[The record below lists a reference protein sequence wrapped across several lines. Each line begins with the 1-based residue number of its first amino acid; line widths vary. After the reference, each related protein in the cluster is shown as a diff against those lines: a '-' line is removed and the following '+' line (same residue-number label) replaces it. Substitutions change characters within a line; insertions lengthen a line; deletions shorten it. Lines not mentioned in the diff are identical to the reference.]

1 MFSKNSLIKS
11 HIEDYSGGFIHGFV
25 VSHFNSSTQ
34 IVAYSEKSGFIYHLW
49 SVKFPWILKYNYQ
62 GIAAFLGERVGSS
75 LELEIWESCLLRMLL
90 VLRFSLIVDIR
101 TQLFEFCHGVNIQHQ
116 FLWLMRWVF
125 TGCEVYNLGTG
136 KGTSVLEMVAAFEK
150 ASGKVQIF
158 ALFCILFIHWWKL
171 LFRVWIVFCKFLK
184 VHAVIM

>member
-11 HIEDYSGGFIHGFV
+11 HIEDYYGFIHGFV

-34 IVAYSEKSGFIYHLW
+34 IVAYREKSGFIYHLW

-62 GIAAFLGERVGSS
+62 GIAAFLGERV
-75 LELEIWESCLLRMLL
+75 
-90 VLRFSLIVDIR
+90 DIR
-101 TQLFEFCHGVNIQHQ
+101 TQLFEFCHGVNFQHQ

-158 ALFCILFIHWWKL
+158 ALFCILFIHRWKL
-171 LFRVWIVFCKFLK
+171 LFRFWIVFCKFLK